1 MKLEENIKRKVVGQ
15 DEAVLAISEALRR
28 ARTDIRNPNKPI
40 GVFMFMGPTGVS
52 KTHLA
57 KAVGEEYF
65 GSKDNL
71 IRVDMSEYQE
81 ISSIQRFLGA
91 SESGTFGPS
100 SISLV
105 DKIKSNPHSV
115 VLFDEIEK
123 AHPNILDLFLQIF
136 DEGILTS
143 THGETVDFTNSII
156 ICTSNIGSKVLLDTL
171 QNKNALWEEAK
182 NMAMLELR
190 QSIKPELLNRFD
202 RVIVFAPHD
211 VNNLA
216 EIAVLLLTD
225 LANILSAKG
234 ITLNW
239 TNQIPMLIASKSNE
253 PGMGARPMRRYIQ
266 DKIEGQ
272 IAKEMIEGTIKSGDD
287 VSIKESWIV

>member
-1 MKLEENIKRKVVGQ
+1 M
-15 DEAVLAISEALRR
+15 
-28 ARTDIRNPNKPI
+28 
-40 GVFMFMGPTGVS
+40 
-52 KTHLA
+52 
-57 KAVGEEYF
+57 
-65 GSKDNL
+65 
-71 IRVDMSEYQE
+71 
-81 ISSIQRFLGA
+81 
-91 SESGTFGPS
+91 
-100 SISLV
+100 
-105 DKIKSNPHSV
+105 
-115 VLFDEIEK
+115 
-123 AHPNILDLFLQIF
+123 
-136 DEGILTS
+136 
-143 THGETVDFTNSII
+143 
-156 ICTSNIGSKVLLDTL
+156 
-171 QNKNALWEEAK
+171 WEEAK

-225 LANILSAKG
+225 LAKILSAKG

>member
-1 MKLEENIKRKVVGQ
+1 M
-15 DEAVLAISEALRR
+15 
-28 ARTDIRNPNKPI
+28 
-40 GVFMFMGPTGVS
+40 
-52 KTHLA
+52 
-57 KAVGEEYF
+57 
-65 GSKDNL
+65 
-71 IRVDMSEYQE
+71 
-81 ISSIQRFLGA
+81 
-91 SESGTFGPS
+91 
-100 SISLV
+100 
-105 DKIKSNPHSV
+105 
-115 VLFDEIEK
+115 
-123 AHPNILDLFLQIF
+123 
-136 DEGILTS
+136 
-143 THGETVDFTNSII
+143 
-156 ICTSNIGSKVLLDTL
+156 DTL
-171 QNKNALWEEAK
+171 QNKSALWEEAK

-266 DKIEGQ
+266 
-272 IAKEMIEGTIKSGDD
+272 SFPFW
-287 VSIKESWIV
+287 SIWCSCPSWSSFS